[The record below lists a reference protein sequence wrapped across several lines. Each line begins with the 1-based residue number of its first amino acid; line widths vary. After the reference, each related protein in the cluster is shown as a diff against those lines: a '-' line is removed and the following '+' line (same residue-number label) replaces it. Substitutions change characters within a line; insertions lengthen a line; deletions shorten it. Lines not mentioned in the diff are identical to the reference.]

1 MPIAMTMYYDIG
13 IGQWDKAPSADS
25 LFKGIFVARFRL
37 VFFFNT
43 PERELVVNAPVD
55 ITMLEGMF
63 QRRHSQI
70 EVRFEPEFALA
81 WTYMN
86 PTGAPCFN
94 LRMLEELRAHDSA
107 IESCGGRLLHNGEL
121 RQIHYYVG
129 GSKIEGIF
137 SLGGNLENL
146 VMLIKSG
153 DRETLMHYAKLCVDN
168 MYPRICN
175 YNSPM
180 TTISLVQGEALGGG
194 FETALSSNV
203 IIAERRARMGLPEIF
218 FNLFPGNGAYSL
230 LSRRLGM
237 KRAEEMIL
245 SGRIYT
251 AAELHEMGVVD
262 VLADDGRGEAAVYD
276 YIRRNERRRNGIQAM
291 FNCRQHTNP
300 ISYDELLNIA
310 NLWVDAALRLEDADL
325 KLMSRIGRSQ
335 AKRAR
340 AEPEATFVN
349 ERRFAIA

>member
-1 MPIAMTMYYDIG
+1 M
-13 IGQWDKAPSADS
+13 
-25 LFKGIFVARFRL
+25 
-37 VFFFNT
+37 
-43 PERELVVNAPVD
+43 NAPVD

-63 QRRHSQI
+63 QRMHSQI
-70 EVRFEPEFALA
+70 EVRFEPEYALA

-86 PTGAPCFN
+86 PIGAPCFN

-129 GSKIEGIF
+129 ASRIDGVF
-137 SLGGNLENL
+137 SLGGNLDNL
-146 VMLIKSG
+146 VTLIKEG
-153 DRETLMHYAKLCVDN
+153 DRETLGRYAKLCVDN

-194 FETALSSNV
+194 FETALASNV

-251 AAELHEMGVVD
+251 SVELHEMGIVD
-262 VLADDGRGEAAVYD
+262 IVAEDGRGEAAVYD
-276 YIRRNERRRNGIQAM
+276 YIRRNERRRNGMQAI
-291 FNCRQHTNP
+291 FNCRQQTNP
-300 ISYDELLNIA
+300 ISYQELLNIA
-310 NLWVDAALRLEDADL
+310 NLWVDSALRLEDGDL
-325 KLMSRIGRSQ
+325 KLMSRLGRSQ

-340 AEPEATFVN
+340 GEPAEKLLPEG
-349 ERRFAIA
+349 RFAAA